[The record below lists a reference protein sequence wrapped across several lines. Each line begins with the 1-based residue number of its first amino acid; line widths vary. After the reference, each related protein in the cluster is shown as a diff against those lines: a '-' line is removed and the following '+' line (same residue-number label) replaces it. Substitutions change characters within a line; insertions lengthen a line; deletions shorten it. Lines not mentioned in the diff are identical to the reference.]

1 MSDLSREAMARIDAM
16 VEQIARKAG
25 FTGSEDMTYQELIQ
39 ARFEQQYGRIKDF
52 TEEIKTYLKDGLLDL
67 IEEGYSEDEAMA
79 ITMEKFDEAELKST
93 FADFANALEGFGPL
107 MDKSS
112 VYTKQSQD
120 IVDLFYPIFILG
132 GMALGLL
139 AGYLMGGS
147 WLSAITGLLAGVFI
161 GIVLALLYDVSSRL
175 RRNKQV

>member
-67 IEEGYSEDEAMA
+67 IEEGYSEEEAIT
-79 ITMEKFDEAELKST
+79 ITMEKFDEAELNST
-93 FADFANALEGFGPL
+93 FVDFANALEGFGL
-107 MDKSS
+107 QTEKNRE
-112 VYTKQSQD
+112 K
-120 IVDLFYPIFILG
+120 L
-132 GMALGLL
+132 
-139 AGYLMGGS
+139 
-147 WLSAITGLLAGVFI
+147 
-161 GIVLALLYDVSSRL
+161 
-175 RRNKQV
+175 K